1 MKQPDPLRLEWLG
14 FADFSAARLYEV
26 LRLRQAVFVVE
37 QRCAYPDLD
46 GSDLGARHLLTWSG
60 DALAGYLRL
69 IPSGQHSRVA
79 IGRVAVAPGF
89 RGRGLARQMMQEALA
104 VCGRDYPERTVA
116 LGAQTYLA
124 RFYQSLGF
132 AAVSAPYDDYGIPHI
147 DMALKG

>member
-1 MKQPDPLRLEWLG
+1 MNQPDPLRLEWLG
-14 FADFSAARLYEV
+14 FADFSAPLLYEI
-26 LRLRQAVFVVE
+26 LRLRQATFVVE

-46 GSDLGARHLLTWSG
+46 DLDQRARHLLLWQG
-60 DALAGYLRL
+60 EALAGYLRL
-69 IPSGQHSRVA
+69 IPFETEARVA
-79 IGRVAVAPGF
+79 IGRVAVTPEF